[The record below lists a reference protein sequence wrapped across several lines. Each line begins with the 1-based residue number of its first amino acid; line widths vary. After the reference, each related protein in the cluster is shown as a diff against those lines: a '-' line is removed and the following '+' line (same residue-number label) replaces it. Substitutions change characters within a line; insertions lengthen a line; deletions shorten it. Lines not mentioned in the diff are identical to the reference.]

1 LGKYENIATLY
12 TDTYSRLDFRE
23 NLPYDIGIHA
33 IQTALYIQDYNNKS
47 DININD
53 LIFGY
58 YDVNTQKMIKKFQT
72 SNNMKPA
79 EGVLNESTW
88 KAIFNGLALTKGVEI
103 DKTGEK
109 EVTIVD
115 SDDFLDRK
123 NVGKPNSPSGNE
135 NYNNDGN
142 NNKPNSDGGINFN
155 NDGNYTLSDDLNGE
169 NYGDDLHNYITDIR
183 NIRGG
188 DIIDGY
194 VTGNG
199 GYVYSAPGE
208 YTRYG
213 SISSI
218 DPGDYNLLGKKI
230 VVMGSDNLTDGNNRW
245 NDTSISSLNDNDY
258 QKDYDFI
265 YNLLANTA
273 CSSGGYINPLQG
285 SNSTTD
291 TLENYSGSYESSNNK
306 PFFSPDNM
314 SSLRR
319 SKFDMTI
326 VYGAKG
332 KKARKLI
339 KVVPMSVTQE
349 MNASGEPIYD
359 VYEFVARDVVYSED
373 D

>member
-23 NLPYDIGIHA
+23 KVPYDIGIHA
-33 IQTALYIQDYNNKS
+33 IQTALYLQDYNNKT

-53 LIFGY
+53 LVFGY
-58 YDVNTQKMIKKFQT
+58 YDVNTQKMIKKFQII
-72 SNNMKPA
+72 NKMKPA
-79 EGVLNESTW
+79 EGVLNEQTW
-88 KAIFNGLALTKGVEI
+88 NAIFDGLALTKGVEL

-115 SDDFLDRK
+115 SDNFLDRNYLVNLDPEQK
-123 NVGKPNSPSGNE
+123 NKD
-135 NYNNDGN
+135 YDNDGN
-142 NNKPNSDGGINFN
+142 DNNPNSAGGINFN

-169 NYGDDLHNYITDIR
+169 KYGEDLHNYITDIR

-199 GYVYSAPGE
+199 GYVYSGPDE
-208 YTRYG
+208 YVRDG

-230 VVMGSDNLTDGNNRW
+230 VVMGSDSLTDGNNRW
-245 NDTSISSLNDNDY
+245 NDSSISSLNDNDY
-258 QKDYDFI
+258 QRDYDFI

-273 CSSGGYINPLQG
+273 YSGGGYINPFQE
-285 SNSTTD
+285 SNSTID
-291 TLENYSGSYESSNNK
+291 TLENYSGSYERSNNK